1 MNEEQGLICT
11 TNAYADA
18 LSGAVLL
25 DVRDASDAQA
35 LTFDVSECIYLPFSE
50 LTRRWRELPT
60 ERNVL
65 VVCQDGIRSAEA
77 AQWLQRMGLTRVKPM
92 RGGIL
97 LWMQKGYPVKGQR
110 FEAVPLSDPS
120 LVQPFTASIT

>member
-1 MNEEQGLICT
+1 M
-11 TNAYADA
+11 
-18 LSGAVLL
+18 LL
-25 DVRDASDAQA
+25 DVRDTSDAQA
-35 LTFDVSECIYLPFSE
+35 LAFDVPECIHLPFSE

-60 ERNVL
+60 DRDVL
-65 VVCQDGIRSAEA
+65 LVCKDGIRSAEA
-77 AQWLQRMGLTRVKPM
+77 AQWLQRKGLTRVKLM

-120 LVQPFTASIT
+120 LVQLSPADIT